1 MQTDPKEAK
10 KRFEGDP
17 EVELF
22 MGEFGKVMSS
32 HFSQLG
38 ADQERNKQNNTSKT
52 PQSTLQSEPSINTSS
67 MGILQAEAV
76 EREEGGQEGGGAAQ
90 VGLHEEIEQ
99 ADREARDQRHRGFD
113 GEEGYLLD
121 SRSGI

>member
-1 MQTDPKEAK
+1 MIRNGLGNHKCSQALQLMQTDPKEAK

-76 EREEGGQEGGGAAQ
+76 ER
-90 VGLHEEIEQ
+90 
-99 ADREARDQRHRGFD
+99 DR
-113 GEEGYLLD
+113 
-121 SRSGI
+121 